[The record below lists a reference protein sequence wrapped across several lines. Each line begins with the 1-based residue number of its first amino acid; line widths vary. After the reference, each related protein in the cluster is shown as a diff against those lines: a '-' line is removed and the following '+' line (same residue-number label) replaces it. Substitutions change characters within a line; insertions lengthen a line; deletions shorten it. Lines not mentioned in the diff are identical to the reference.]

1 MIHLPILR
9 HGNEYKSL
17 DVARVPHHQT
27 RELFVEVSQANAG
40 LIRRD
45 LSRQDIGTSALNR
58 FSTHD
63 LVNICSRAADH
74 FTDDTL
80 DLGDSTQSPDDYVRQ
95 VSATTGL
102 PYVLARRNMHKI
114 KSMLASME
122 SVLNGLTRNLDW
134 DLLDRGFGEFD
145 GRALSFFPR
154 TQSLGAVLPNNSP
167 GVHSLWIPAFP
178 LRIPLV
184 LKPGSAEPWTPYRI
198 IQSLIKAG
206 APRAAFSFYPTDHAG
221 AAEILRSCGRSL
233 LFGDSST
240 TGAWAGDP
248 RVEIHGPGYSKIIIG
263 ADCVDDW
270 EQYLDVMIAS
280 IADNG
285 GRSCVNASAV
295 WTPAHAEEISE
306 ALAKRLAQ
314 IVPRAADDE
323 RAQIAPFVDPQ
334 VAARINAII
343 EQGLTEPG
351 ARDVTAAYRDTERLV
366 DWNGCSYL
374 LPTVILSET
383 DHPLAMKEFLFP
395 FASVVQVDQDQIASQ
410 LGPTLVVTAITKDP
424 RLIQT
429 LVNSPRIDRL
439 NIGALATNQV
449 SWDQPH
455 EGNLFDHL
463 YGRRA
468 FQQAVAV

>member
-9 HGNEYKSL
+9 HGTPYKSL
-17 DVARVPHHQT
+17 DIARVPHHQT
-27 RELFVEVSQANAG
+27 REVFVEVSQANPG

-45 LSRQDIGTSALNR
+45 LAHQDIGTLCLR
-58 FSTHD
+58 KFSTKD
-63 LVNICSRAADH
+63 LVQICSRAADH
-74 FTDDTL
+74 FTNDSL
-80 DLGDSTQSPDDYVRQ
+80 PLGDSAQTPDDYVKQ

-102 PYVLARRNMHKI
+102 PYVLARRNMLKI
-114 KSMLASME
+114 KSMLANME

-134 DLLDRGFGEFD
+134 ELLDRGFGDFE
-145 GRALSFFPR
+145 GHALSFFPR

-206 APRAAFSFYPTDHAG
+206 APREAFSFYPADHAG

-240 TGAWAGDP
+240 TSAWANDQ
-248 RVEIHGPGYSKIIIG
+248 RVEIHGPGYSKVIIG
-263 ADCVDDW
+263 EDCVDDW
-270 EQYLDVMIAS
+270 EQYLDVMVVLIANN
-280 IADNG
+280 D
-285 GRSCVNASAV
+285 GRSCINASTV

-314 IVPRAADDE
+314 IVPSAADDE
-323 RAQIAPFVDPQ
+323 NARLAPFVDPQ
-334 VAARINAII
+334 VAGRINAMI
-343 EQGLTEPG
+343 EQGLSEPR
-351 ARDVTAAYRDTERLV
+351 ARDVTAAYRDSERLV
-366 DWNGCSYL
+366 SWNNCSYL
-374 LPTVILSET
+374 LPTIILCEP

-395 FASVVQVDQDQIASQ
+395 FASVVKVDQNEIPAR

-424 RLIQT
+424 KLIQT
-429 LVNSPRIDRL
+429 LVGSSRIDRL
-439 NIGALATNQV
+439 NIGALPTNQV

-455 EGNLFDHL
+455 EGNLFEHL

-468 FQQAVAV
+468 FQHAVAV